1 MRILGIDPGTRIVG
15 YGVLDVKGNVLE
27 PVASGLIRT
36 SVKENIPFRLR
47 EIWEGVGEVLRRV
60 CPDVAVVESIFHG
73 KNTSSLIKIGEA
85 RGVILLA
92 AVVQNIPTESFSPA
106 EVKKSVTGRGNARK
120 EQVRE
125 MVRVILGHAID
136 AETDDVTDAM
146 AIAICKSHRL

>member
-36 SVKENIPFRLR
+36 SVKEDIPFRLK
-47 EIWEGVGEVLRRV
+47 EIWDGMGEVIRRV
-60 CPDVAVVESIFHG
+60 SPDVAVVESIFHG

-92 AVVQNIPTESFSPA
+92 ATVQNVPTESFSPA

-125 MVRVILGHAID
+125 MVRVILGCAID
-136 AETDDVTDAM
+136 AESDDVTDAM